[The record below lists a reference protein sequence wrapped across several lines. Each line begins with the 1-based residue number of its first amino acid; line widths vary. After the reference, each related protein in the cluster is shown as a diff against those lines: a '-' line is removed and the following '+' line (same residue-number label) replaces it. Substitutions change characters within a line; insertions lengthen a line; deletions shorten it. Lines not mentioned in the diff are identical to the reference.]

1 MIENGRFTSTGW
13 SPDSPDVRPQR
24 VGFYLHCLTHNCRMP
39 NIASVL
45 KAEIVRLARKELRTE
60 TEALRK
66 GLASARSEIASL
78 KRRTVELER
87 ALKSAART
95 SAKAPRA
102 PVGSEPRTSDASF
115 RFRAAGMASNRKRL
129 GLSAADFGMLVG
141 ATGQSVYA
149 WEARKSKPSG
159 KSLAAIAALRGIGK
173 REVAR
178 RLALLK
184 EAA

>member
-1 MIENGRFTSTGW
+1 
-13 SPDSPDVRPQR
+13 
-24 VGFYLHCLTHNCRMP
+24 MP

-45 KAEIVRLARKELRTE
+45 KAEIVRLARKELRAETE
-60 TEALRK
+60 TLRK

-78 KRRTVELER
+78 KRKTVELEK
-87 ALKSAART
+87 ALKKSSRPLPTAAH
-95 SAKAPRA
+95 AKAQPELA
-102 PVGSEPRTSDASF
+102 NQDTTF
-115 RFRAAGMASNRKRL
+115 RFRAAGMANNRKRL
-129 GLSAADFGMLVG
+129 GLSAADFGLLVG

-159 KSLAAIAALRGIGK
+159 KSLTAIAALRGIGK

-178 RLALLK
+178 RLTQLK